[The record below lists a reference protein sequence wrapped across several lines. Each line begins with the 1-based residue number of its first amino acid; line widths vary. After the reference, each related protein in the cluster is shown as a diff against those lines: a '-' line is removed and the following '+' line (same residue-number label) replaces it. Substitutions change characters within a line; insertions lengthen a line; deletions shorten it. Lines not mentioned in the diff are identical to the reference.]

1 MISADGEI
9 SRRIPVSAEI
19 EGVLK
24 ELDEVFSA
32 IFGRRHLPADP
43 VFPLKYLYSQRD
55 LERETIDVM
64 RRAGARPE
72 LVYAY
77 RKTGGLLVTEANVD
91 ELPTQDRADWENAID
106 EYFETG
112 GQEPVS
118 EQDAAW
124 IDLADELKHLII
136 VFGYLLEY
144 GISESYQPNSEPCG
158 LLSKEQ
164 YCLICASRSFKT
176 LRSIH
181 YLLEK
186 DIGADALALARN
198 LYESYLHIVFVQAKP
213 EKLADLVDAS
223 LGLRLGTHEYAVGR
237 NGRSDRRVII
247 EKATG
252 RKFEGFISKHRMAA
266 SSPVSVDVAMFDGL
280 YEFLSEFNHPGFPLS
295 QLQASDDALDPV
307 STELHHESLLYSVF
321 FAVLLLDQL
330 RLLPMLTDQMTDD
343 LAVVVCRIRDKQLEI
358 IDNFIDS
365 ERSEGAI
372 NLIGTRLR
380 CIGDPRA

>member
-1 MISADGEI
+1 MLEKLSSDSICPCGSSRAYGECCWDKSFDWMISADGEI
-9 SRRIPVSAEI
+9 SRRIPVPAEI
-19 EGVLK
+19 EGVLE
-24 ELDEVFSA
+24 ELDEIFSA

-43 VFPLKYLYSQRD
+43 VFPLKYLYSERD

-124 IDLADELKHLII
+124 IDLADELKNLII

-144 GISESYQPNSEPCG
+144 GISESYQPNSELCG
-158 LLSKEQ
+158 LLS
-164 YCLICASRSFKT
+164 
-176 LRSIH
+176 
-181 YLLEK
+181 
-186 DIGADALALARN
+186 
-198 LYESYLHIVFVQAKP
+198 
-213 EKLADLVDAS
+213 
-223 LGLRLGTHEYAVGR
+223 
-237 NGRSDRRVII
+237 
-247 EKATG
+247 
-252 RKFEGFISKHRMAA
+252 
-266 SSPVSVDVAMFDGL
+266 

-321 FAVLLLDQL
+321 FAALLLDQL

-343 LAVVVCRIRDKQLEI
+343 LAVVVCRIRDKQLKI

-380 CIGDPRA
+380 CISDPRA